1 MFGWSWDSDGRER
14 SLVVDVSQQ
23 KWPPWCCGLQ
33 KTAPPLLRVA
43 AREESPSGGPPQP
56 RGARAVSPPQ
66 FCLDVF
72 TNSDLITLRCAGIV
86 RPSTYVLVS
95 SWIIQVCSCF
105 SSRAMYRRD
114 ESGLQTHSW
123 YVQVQHYRRRF
134 LVVSLNYPQPSVP
147 SPILFVRRVPG
158 VGFGKVSRS
167 TVLCHFTFW
176 DFSWS
181 RVISQKVYYL
191 NVNLLKNTIL

>member
-23 KWPPWCCGLQ
+23 NWPPWCCGLQ
-33 KTAPPLLRVA
+33 KTAPPLLQVA

-56 RGARAVSPPQ
+56 RGARAVSSPQ

-72 TNSDLITLRCAGIV
+72 INSDLITLRCAGIV

-114 ESGLQTHSW
+114 ESGFQTHSW
-123 YVQVQHYRRRF
+123 YVQVQYYRRRF
-134 LVVSLNYPQPSVP
+134 LVVSLELPPAFCAESDSVCP
-147 SPILFVRRVPG
+147 PCPWCWLWKGFKVDSVVPLHFL
-158 VGFGKVSRS
+158 GFLMIKS
-167 TVLCHFTFW
+167 
-176 DFSWS
+176 
-181 RVISQKVYYL
+181 YL
-191 NVNLLKNTIL
+191 PKSMLLKREPA